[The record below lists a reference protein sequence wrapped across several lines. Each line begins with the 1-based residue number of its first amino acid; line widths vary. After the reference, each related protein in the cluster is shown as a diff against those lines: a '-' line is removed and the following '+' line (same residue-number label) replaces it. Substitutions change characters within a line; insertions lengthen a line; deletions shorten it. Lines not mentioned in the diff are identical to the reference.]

1 VGIGY
6 ATELR
11 LTKKKGE
18 GIPVRI
24 ANDANVAALGEV
36 KFGGGKDYE
45 NVIMLTLGTGV
56 GGGAVLDGKLMEGN
70 KGAGA
75 EFGHSCISFGGEK
88 CTCGRRGCLEAYAS
102 ATALIRDTKRA
113 MEKHPESAMWKVAPT
128 LDKVDGATAFSQK
141 DKDETAKAVV
151 DHYIEMLG
159 TGLCNIAAVFRPE
172 AILLGGG
179 VCAEGDNLIVPLQK
193 YVDENIFAGKLGP
206 RVEIITAKLGNKA
219 GLVGGA
225 CLLF

>member
-1 VGIGY
+1 
-6 ATELR
+6 
-11 LTKKKGE
+11 
-18 GIPVRI
+18 
-24 ANDANVAALGEV
+24 
-36 KFGGGKDYE
+36 
-45 NVIMLTLGTGV
+45 MLTLGTGV

-75 EFGHSCISFGGEK
+75 EFGHSCIAYGGEL

-113 MEKHPESAMWKVAPT
+113 MQAHPESSMWKIAPE
-128 LDKVDGATAFSQK
+128 LDKVDGATAFSQMK
-141 DKDETAKAVV
+141 NDKTANEVV
-151 DHYIEMLG
+151 THYIEMLG

-179 VCAEGDNLIVPLQK
+179 VSAEGDNLIVPLQK
-193 YVDENIFAGKLGP
+193 YVDDNIFAGDLGP
-206 RVEIITAKLGNKA
+206 GVKILTATLGNKA
-219 GLVGGA
+219 GLVGAA